1 MKLTIQDSDK
11 CMIFSELF
19 AHIKNLNPTV
29 TIHFMDD
36 FFFIKDIDINHVALY
51 EIKLSKEWFDEYIVE
66 PDDQKTISIV
76 SEFIHKVMNIRDS
89 EQNIIWECNESSDK
103 LDINF
108 TSNSSNSSKNKMS
121 FDKFFELPIMD
132 INKDTLDIPEIDYD
146 VDMMIPTSIFA
157 TIMSQLE
164 VFDESVEF
172 QCSEDK
178 IVLTALSMEGNK
190 MVTQI
195 PVDSLN
201 EYSIISELE
210 EPIKLK
216 YSLLYIHKFTNFHK
230 ISDVLEINIGREYP
244 IQFKYTIND
253 TSFARFFLAPKI
265 DDE

>member
-1 MKLTIQDSDK
+1 MKLIIKDSDK
-11 CMIFSELF
+11 CIIFSEIF

-36 FFFIKDIDINHVALY
+36 YFFIKDIDVNHVALY

-66 PDDQKTISIV
+66 DNDQTTISIV
-76 SEFIHKVMNIRDS
+76 SEFIHKVMNIRDT
-89 EQNIIWECNESSDK
+89 EQTITWECNENSDK

-108 TSNSSNSSKNKMS
+108 TSNNSDNKMC

-132 INKDTLDIPEIDYD
+132 IDKDTLEIPDIDYD
-146 VDMMIPTSIFA
+146 ADMIIPTSVFA

-172 QCSEDK
+172 ECSEEK
-178 IVLTALSMEGNK
+178 IILTAIGMEGNK
-190 MVTQI
+190 MTTQI

-201 EYSIISELE
+201 EYSIIQELE

-216 YSLLYIHKFTNFHK
+216 YSLAYIHKFTNFHK
-230 ISDVLEINIGREYP
+230 ISNVLSINIGREYP
-244 IQFKYTIND
+244 IQFKYDINEN
-253 TSFARFFLAPKI
+253 SYARFFLAPKI